1 MPLMTWTEE
10 MSVGVKIL
18 DNDHKALIRMLNEL
32 HDGITTGRTRMALE
46 SVLEGLS
53 RYTKIHF
60 AREERLFA
68 QAGFPGAA
76 AHKAE
81 HDLMARRV
89 MNMQSRFENGQ
100 SLELSLEA
108 MNFIKSWLTNH
119 IQGSDMEYGPHLNAK
134 GIK

>member
-10 MSVGVKIL
+10 MSVGVKVL
-18 DNDHKALIRMLNEL
+18 DNDHKTLIRLLNDL
-32 HDGITTGRTRMALE
+32 HDGIEAGRTRATLE

-68 QAGFPGAA
+68 ETGFAGAA

-108 MNFIKSWLTNH
+108 MNFIKSWLTHH
-119 IQGSDMEYGPHLNAK
+119 IQGSDREYGPCLNAK